1 MKALVYI
8 QPGELRIQELPI
20 PRIDSGQVL
29 LRVRATGVCGSDL
42 DGFLGRSKKRIPP
55 LVLGHEFSGEVVE
68 TGDSATGVAAGQRV
82 AVYPLVFCG
91 RCRYCQTQRHQICPN
106 RKVYGL
112 DFHGALA
119 EYLSAPETSLF
130 SMPPNMSFVEGA
142 LVEPLANALHALSH
156 CRALKGMTG
165 VVFGAGPIG
174 MFTLWAAK
182 HLGADRVA
190 VADLNPHRLAKLA
203 ILGADLIVD
212 AIRQDPVTTLLDWTG
227 GMGVDFAV
235 DAVGSSEC
243 RANTIRAMA
252 PGGTAVWIGLAADP
266 AGIDGR
272 AIVTREIEIKGS
284 YAYGLDDFGRALSIL
299 AENTFPVDAIV
310 RRANLAEGQSIFEDL
325 SGGHTPLMKVIFE
338 L

>member
-68 TGDSATGVAAGQRV
+68 TGDSATGVAVGQRV